1 MNNFHSVPAGVVRMT
16 LMPLIP
22 VIVMCDAATEVQTIN
37 SSITKLC
44 DSGTFHNVKANQ
56 SRVEGW
62 HVQQLYDCI
71 LIIRNRDINT
81 NTVTTMLRIFPVHL
95 SIRSLLFF
103 FSMNLTILLIVV
115 CVYNSPIWEGIIV
128 LTIA

>member
-1 MNNFHSVPAGVVRMT
+1 MT

-95 SIRSLLFF
+95 SIRSLLLFF
-103 FSMNLTILLIVV
+103 LDEFDDITHRRLCLQQPDLGGYYCIDDSMII
-115 CVYNSPIWEGIIV
+115 IIIIIIV
-128 LTIA
+128 Q